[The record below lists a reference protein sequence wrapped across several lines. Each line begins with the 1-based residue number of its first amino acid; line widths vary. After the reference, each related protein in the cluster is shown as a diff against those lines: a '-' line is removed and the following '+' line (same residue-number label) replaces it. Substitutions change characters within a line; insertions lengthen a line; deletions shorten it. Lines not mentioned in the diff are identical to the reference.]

1 MPLVHIGMCVSCI
14 GTDTFLSSATSHYAS
29 STVLSFTDCFSLMLH
44 LPGNILFPG
53 SLWCIIQQDRS
64 DHTIMACF
72 LLKRIYSCLREMFSL
87 HWCLMIAR
95 RSLKTFHSKIAWKYC
110 AEVSVWLSRLPS
122 RSCCKERMLLPFWCF
137 SGGFFVVYFY
147 CSISTRDYF

>member
-1 MPLVHIGMCVSCI
+1 MPVAQCW
-14 GTDTFLSSATSHYAS
+14 AS
-29 STVLSFTDCFSLMLH
+29 TDCFSLMLH

-72 LLKRIYSCLREMFSL
+72 LLKRIYSCLREMLSL

-95 RSLKTFHSKIAWKYC
+95 RSSKTFQSKIAWKYR
-110 AEVSVWLSRLPS
+110 AELVSDCPS
-122 RSCCKERMLLPFWCF
+122 CLQEVAPRKECYYP
-137 SGGFFVVYFY
+137 SGGFFCLFIFIVQFPQGIISNLNSPCFV
-147 CSISTRDYF
+147 CSPQSMALDVHKWIVK